1 MFHYLPL
8 DLVLRPLTS
17 VYVKTIFFYFNIINW
32 KFQLMVWNIQKVGR
46 SNSTLN
52 AITVY

>member
-17 VYVKTIFFYFNIINW
+17 VYVKTIFFCFNIINW
-32 KFQLMVWNIQKVGR
+32 KFQLVEWNIHKVG
-46 SNSTLN
+46 SSKST
-52 AITVY
+52 